1 MIQMMAWAVILAA
14 ALPQSAEEKPKYPPY
29 TVLVTA
35 KTKRSGW
42 RESYLQFQERVKKT
56 MPEAKLIGREVS
68 PDDQAGFEVWLF
80 EMTAESKFDTANY
93 TRLFGEAR
101 MGKIEL
107 EITGK
112 ASQDPKTKAVFVT
125 SLGDAVKVKL
135 MNRQKKDA
143 NDIVEDK
150 VGQVTANM
158 AEGRKQFIVRGE
170 VAIVGKTLSIIL
182 ESIRPVEL
190 EAPPPKDEK

>member
-1 MIQMMAWAVILAA
+1 
-14 ALPQSAEEKPKYPPY
+14 
-29 TVLVTA
+29 
-35 KTKRSGW
+35 
-42 RESYLQFQERVKKT
+42 
-56 MPEAKLIGREVS
+56 
-68 PDDQAGFEVWLF
+68 
-80 EMTAESKFDTANY
+80 MTAESKFDTANY

-170 VAIVGKTLSIIL
+170 VAMVGKTLSILL
-182 ESIRPVEL
+182 ETFRPVEL